1 MITVPYQKSEGLQA
15 ILQLG
20 SYLLF
25 CKSKRRGWKGPLV
38 AFGSMLQ
45 PAAGSDIPVPFL
57 NEDGLT
63 YRDSCTLSTLV
74 KKIHRKMDY
83 AEYCRT
89 ELTQH
94 SWQCLQQCT
103 GMKQAHQSIK
113 TTKDK
118 KKFFEHFLAQSEFHS
133 FSLVDVIIHRF
144 FKSDFYHVRKLVCAS
159 KRNMNN

>member
-1 MITVPYQKSEGLQA
+1 MITVPYQRSEGLQA

-45 PAAGSDIPVPFL
+45 PAAGSDIPMPFL

-113 TTKDK
+113 TTEDK
-118 KKFFEHFLAQSEFHS
+118 KKNSLSISLLRVSFIHFHQWMSLFID
-133 FSLVDVIIHRF
+133 FSNLIF
-144 FKSDFYHVRKLVCAS
+144 T
-159 KRNMNN
+159 M